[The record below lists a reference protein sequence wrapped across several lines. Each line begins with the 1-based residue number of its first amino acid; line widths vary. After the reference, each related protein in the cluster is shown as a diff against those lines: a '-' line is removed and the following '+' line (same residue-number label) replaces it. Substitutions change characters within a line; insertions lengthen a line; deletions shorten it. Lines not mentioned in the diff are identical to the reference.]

1 MSEQITDLEIRLTY
15 QESALQELND
25 VIVKQQDQIDA
36 LIVEVRR
43 LRQQLASGSE
53 FVRPQ
58 SEETP
63 PPHY

>member
-1 MSEQITDLEIRLTY
+1 METRIEDIEVRIAYLEQTVE
-15 QESALQELND
+15 ALNQV
-25 VIVKQQDQIDA
+25 VIKQQDRLDLLVMELMRTKQQ
-36 LIVEVRR
+36 VE
-43 LRQQLASGSE
+43 SGAE

>member
-36 LIVEVRR
+36 LIVEIRR
-43 LRQQLASGSE
+43 LRQQLESGAE

>member
-1 MSEQITDLEIRLTY
+1 MNDKITDLEIRLTY
-15 QESALQELND
+15 QESVLQELND

-36 LIVEVRR
+36 LIIEIRR
-43 LRQQLASGSE
+43 LRQQLEAGAE

>member
-1 MSEQITDLEIRLTY
+1 MNDQVTDLEIRLTY
-15 QESALQELND
+15 QESALQQLND

-36 LIVEVRR
+36 LIEEIKR
-43 LRQQLASGSE
+43 LRQQLQSGAE
-53 FVRPQ
+53 FVRPL